1 MVDQMAGKDNLSLEQ
16 ELCRLV
22 AGWSKAFEMVEVF
35 PMVFGCYTVVDILED
50 PTVDE
55 LQEEQF

>member
-1 MVDQMAGKDNLSLEQ
+1 MAGKDNLSLEQ